1 MIVKQV
7 LPTDKDVVSLIEK
20 LNEYQ
25 IGLYGLAACNLES
38 PESLL
43 VNNAFMVGA
52 FMEDTLIGI
61 GAVKIVD
68 TYAELK
74 RMFVR
79 EEYRGLPCAT
89 LILTELENY
98 ARSKGI
104 AVVFLETGNQ
114 HHAAIRFYKRMGYR
128 EVDSFGAYRPND
140 VSVYFSKELI
150 NRS

>member
-20 LNEYQ
+20 LNNYQ

-52 FMEDTLIGI
+52 FIEGKLIGI
-61 GAVKIVD
+61 GAVKIID

-74 RMFVR
+74 RMFVS
-79 EEYRGLPCAT
+79 EDYRGLNCAT

-98 ARSKGI
+98 ARSNGI
-104 AVVFLETGNQ
+104 VVLFLETGNL

-128 EVDSFGAYRPND
+128 QIDSFGAYSPND
-140 VSVYFSKELI
+140 VSIYFSKDL
-150 NRS
+150 